1 MVESSQLGG
10 RKFQGGLPMK
20 RVGAGALVFDRVGKL
35 LIVKPSYKPKWEIPG
50 GIVEADESPAQACRR
65 EISEELGITVD
76 PTRLLCVDYNSST
89 TDYLE
94 SLMFIFATEPL
105 TEELVASIAIPPEEL
120 VEARFCEPDEA
131 VALLGGRLG
140 QRVEAA
146 MKQPQHACYLEDQD
160 YLPAD
165 PDRLR

>member
-1 MVESSQLGG
+1 
-10 RKFQGGLPMK
+10 MK
-20 RVGAGALVFDRVGKL
+20 RIGAGALMFDQAGKL
-35 LIVKPSYKPKWEIPG
+35 LIVKPSYKPGWEIPG

-65 EISEELGITVD
+65 EITEELGITVD
-76 PTRLLCVDYNSST
+76 PTTLLCVDYNSST
-89 TDYLE
+89 THYLE

-105 TEELVASIAIPPEEL
+105 TEKLEASIAIPPDEL

-140 QRVEAA
+140 KRVEAA
-146 MKQPQHACYLEDQD
+146 MKQPQPAYYLENQG

-165 PDRLR
+165 TDRLR